1 MFTITQLIL
10 YHEEKSGEDES
21 EEKRHHIVRKFE
33 RL

>member
-21 EEKRHHIVRKFE
+21 EEKRYIVRK
-33 RL
+33 

>member
-21 EEKRHHIVRKFE
+21 EEKRHIVRK
-33 RL
+33 